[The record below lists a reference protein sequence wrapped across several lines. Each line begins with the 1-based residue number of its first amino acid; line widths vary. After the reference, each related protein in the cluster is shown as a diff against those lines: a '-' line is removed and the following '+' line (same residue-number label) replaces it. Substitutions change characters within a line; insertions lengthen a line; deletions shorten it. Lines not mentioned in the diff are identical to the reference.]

1 MTINREDEWKIEGLE
16 MTAPLDSDLYLSLE
30 PLVNDV
36 AAKEWAGS
44 GIYELEDVVQAVWL
58 HVMEHWEEYE
68 DAGGGLVRTMAR
80 RAARTYCKKQRI
92 DYMYANGAFIYTPG
106 IVRRYLVETV
116 FCDPEHASDLE
127 ARADIDEAMGHL
139 PHAQRRVHLQ
149 EVRPEGA
156 IADSGGKVRGVPR
169 HYGNHPSS
177 QHWSP
182 APAGVPPLKGITC
195 KPPPLSLLSYSSSPS
210 ASLA

>member
-139 PHAQRRVHLQ
+139 PHAQRASIYKKYALK
-149 EVRPEGA
+149 E
-156 IADSGGKVRGVPR
+156 
-169 HYGNHPSS
+169 
-177 QHWSP
+177 
-182 APAGVPPLKGITC
+182 PLLTPGEKSAESRGITEITHRLNTGLRLQ
-195 KPPPLSLLSYSSSPS
+195 PEFLP
-210 ASLA
+210 